1 MTTLEELLRL
11 HAALTPAR
19 IQRWIAVG
27 LLRPEGDDDPPR
39 FAAIDVAR
47 VELLIELRE
56 DLAIDD
62 SALETVL
69 PLLDQVHTLRHRLAR
84 LADAIARQP
93 DEVRRAIAAALIA
106 QEDR

>member
-1 MTTLEELLRL
+1 MTTFEELLRL

-19 IQRWIAVG
+19 VERWIAIG

-47 VELLIELRE
+47 VQLLIELRE

-62 SALETVL
+62 SALETVV
-69 PLLDQVHTLRHRLAR
+69 PLLDQVHTLRHPPAR
-84 LADAIARQP
+84 P
-93 DEVRRAIAAALIA
+93 GGRAGRPP
-106 QEDR
+106 QELPP

>member
-11 HAALTPAR
+11 HAALTPGR
-19 IQRWIAVG
+19 IERWIAVG

-47 VELLIELRE
+47 VQLLIELRE

-62 SALETVL
+62 SALETMV
-69 PLLDQVHTLRHRLAR
+69 PLLDQIHTLRHRLAR

-93 DEVRRAIAAALIA
+93 EDVRRAIAAALIA

>member
-11 HAALTPAR
+11 HGTLTPAR
-19 IQRWIAVG
+19 IERWIAVG

-47 VELLIELRE
+47 VQLLIELRE

-62 SALETVL
+62 SALEAVV

-93 DEVRRAIAAALIA
+93 EEVRRAIAAALV
-106 QEDR
+106 ER

>member
-1 MTTLEELLRL
+1 MTTLEDLLRL
-11 HAALTPAR
+11 HVALTPAR
-19 IQRWIAVG
+19 VERWIAIG

-47 VELLIELRE
+47 VQLLIELRE

-62 SALETVL
+62 QALETVV

-93 DEVRRAIAAALIA
+93 EDVRRAIAAALI
-106 QEDR
+106 ER